1 MLIDDF
7 GLKCAPKSQLG
18 TKRGGARMDEMAEME
33 EEGFSR
39 IRMQGQNGLHNTKLR
54 VFLSVLQNLEVPQ
67 ELLGGVGRSTIW
79 AE

>member
-1 MLIDDF
+1 
-7 GLKCAPKSQLG
+7 
-18 TKRGGARMDEMAEME
+18 MDEMAEME

-54 VFLSVLQNLEVPQ
+54 VLLSVLQNLEVPQ